1 MRSLACAG
9 IACSRNVTFGR
20 VGGIHKS
27 LRCAARR
34 RAIIAHR
41 ALPWEIVLH
50 RIRFGLAFVAVVL
63 AGCSG
68 KPSGPRSEAVP
79 VETARVVQK
88 AMPELVQ
95 AVGTVEAIDS
105 VAVKS
110 LVDGQLLDVHVKDG
124 DAVKRG
130 ELLFTIDS
138 RPAQA
143 ALAQAQAALAKD
155 EAARDLAHA
164 QVERYAPVAKKGFIS
179 ADQMQQYVTAEAA
192 AAASVKVDM
201 ANVEAARLTLGYT
214 NIAAPMDGRA
224 GRVLVQA
231 GNLVKA
237 NDSNP
242 LLVINR
248 IAPIYVNFAVPGRDV
263 DRVRAALA
271 QGALPAQAWVEG
283 ATSRA
288 SGNIAFV
295 DNAVDPATNT
305 VKVRAEFANVD
316 QALWPGQF
324 VDVSMTLATQADAL
338 VIPATAV
345 KQGPD
350 GDYVFV
356 VKPDSHAEQRS
367 VKVARDVNGEAVI
380 ASGLSAG
387 ETVVTDGQ
395 SRLADGTSVRIV
407 QAAN

>member
-1 MRSLACAG
+1 MPIR
-9 IACSRNVTFGR
+9 R
-20 VGGIHKS
+20 IHRCWP
-27 LRCAARR
+27 LVLCAA
-34 RAIIAHR
+34 
-41 ALPWEIVLH
+41 
-50 RIRFGLAFVAVVL
+50 LAA
-63 AGCSG
+63 CSG
-68 KPSGPRSEAVP
+68 KPSAPKSESVP
-79 VETARVVQK
+79 VETAQVVRK

-110 LVDGQLLDVHVKDG
+110 LVDGQLLDVHVADG
-124 DAVKRG
+124 GEVKKG
-130 ELLFTIDS
+130 QLLFSIDP

-155 EAARDLAHA
+155 VAARDLAHA
-164 QVERYAPVAKKGFIS
+164 QVARYAPVAKKGFIS
-179 ADQMQQYVTAEAA
+179 ADQMQQYVTTQAA
-192 AAASVKVDM
+192 AAASVKVDE
-201 ANVEAARLTLGYT
+201 ANVEAAKLTLDYT
-214 NIAAPMDGRA
+214 NIYAPMDGRA

-237 NDSNP
+237 NDTNP

-248 IAPIYVNFAVPGRDV
+248 IAPIYVSFAVPGRDV
-263 DRVRAALA
+263 DRVRAAQAGGKLA
-271 QGALPAQAWVEG
+271 VQ
-283 ATSRA
+283 A
-288 SGNIAFV
+288 SGDGMAAPVVGHLAFV

-305 VKVRAEFANVD
+305 VKLRGEFANANE
-316 QALWPGQF
+316 ALWPGQF
-324 VDVSMTLATQADAL
+324 VDVTLTLGHDANAL
-338 VIPATAV
+338 AIPVAAV

-380 ASGLSAG
+380 AGGLSAG

-395 SRLADGTSVRIV
+395 SRLADGTPVHVV

>member
-1 MRSLACAG
+1 M
-9 IACSRNVTFGR
+9 
-20 VGGIHKS
+20 
-27 LRCAARR
+27 
-34 RAIIAHR
+34 
-41 ALPWEIVLH
+41 P
-50 RIRFGLAFVAVVL
+50 VV
-63 AGCSG
+63 
-68 KPSGPRSEAVP
+68 
-79 VETARVVQK
+79 TARVVEK

-124 DAVKRG
+124 DEVKKG
-130 ELLFTIDS
+130 QLLFSIDP
-138 RPAQA
+138 RPAQT
-143 ALAQAQAALAKD
+143 ALAQAQAAQAKD
-155 EAARDLAHA
+155 VAARDLARA

-201 ANVEAARLTLGYT
+201 ANVEAAKLTLGYT
-214 NIAAPMDGRA
+214 GIAAPMDGRA

-248 IAPIYVNFAVPGRDV
+248 IAPIYVTFAVPGRDV

-271 QGALPAQAWVEG
+271 QDELPAQAWVEG
-283 ATSRA
+283 AAARTS
-288 SGNIAFV
+288 GKVAFV
-295 DNAVDPATNT
+295 DNAVDPTTNT
-305 VKVRAEFANVD
+305 VKVRAEFANAD

-324 VDVSMTLATQADAL
+324 VDVSMTLATEANAL
-338 VIPATAV
+338 AIPAAAV

-356 VKPDSHAEQRS
+356 VKSDARAEQRS
-367 VKVARDVNGEAVI
+367 VKVARDVDDEAVI
-380 ASGLSAG
+380 SSGLRAG

-395 SRLADGTSVRIV
+395 SRLADGTPVRIV

>member
-1 MRSLACAG
+1 MPNRKLHCCSLLAVCVALA
-9 IACSRNVTFGR
+9 ACSQ
-20 VGGIHKS
+20 H
-27 LRCAARR
+27 APPPAP
-34 RAIIAHR
+34 A
-41 ALPWEIVLH
+41 
-50 RIRFGLAFVAVVL
+50 
-63 AGCSG
+63 
-68 KPSGPRSEAVP
+68 AVP
-79 VETARVVQK
+79 VEIAQVARK
-88 AMPELVQ
+88 ALPELVQ

-105 VAVKS
+105 IAVKS
-110 LVDGQLLDVHVKDG
+110 LVDGQLLDVHVADG
-124 DAVKRG
+124 G
-130 ELLFTIDS
+130 EVRKGQLLFAIDP

-155 EAARDLAHA
+155 AAARDLAHA

-192 AAASVKVDM
+192 AAASVKVDQ
-201 ANVEAARLTLGYT
+201 ANVEAAKLTLGYT
-214 NIAAPMDGRA
+214 SIYAPMDGRA

-237 NDSNP
+237 NDTNP

-271 QGALPAQAWVEG
+271 QGTLPAQAWVEG
-283 ATSRA
+283 AASRA
-288 SGNIAFV
+288 SGKVAFV

-305 VKVRAEFANVD
+305 VKVRAEFANAD

-338 VIPATAV
+338 AIPAAAV

-356 VKPDSHAEQRS
+356 VRSDSHAEQRS

-395 SRLADGTSVRIV
+395 SRLADGVPVRIA

>member
-1 MRSLACAG
+1 MPNVWVHRWWPLATCA
-9 IACSRNVTFGR
+9 
-20 VGGIHKS
+20 
-27 LRCAARR
+27 
-34 RAIIAHR
+34 
-41 ALPWEIVLH
+41 
-50 RIRFGLAFVAVVL
+50 VL
-63 AGCSG
+63 AACSG
-68 KPSGPRSEAVP
+68 KPSAPKNESVP

-110 LVDGQLLDVHVKDG
+110 RVDGQLLDVHVADG
-124 DAVKRG
+124 G
-130 ELLFTIDS
+130 EVSKGQLLFAIDP

-155 EAARDLAHA
+155 AAARDLAQA

-179 ADQMQQYVTAEAA
+179 ADQMQQYVTSQAA
-192 AAASVKVDM
+192 AAASVKVDE
-201 ANVEAARLTLGYT
+201 ANVEAAKLNLGYT
-214 NIAAPMDGRA
+214 SIYAPMDGRA

-237 NDSNP
+237 NDTNP

-271 QGALPAQAWVEG
+271 QGTLPAQAWVEG
-283 ATSRA
+283 AASRA
-288 SGNIAFV
+288 SGKVAFV

-305 VKVRAEFANVD
+305 VKVRAEFANAD

-324 VDVSMTLATQADAL
+324 VDVSMTLATQAE
-338 VIPATAV
+338 I
-345 KQGPD
+345 
-350 GDYVFV
+350 
-356 VKPDSHAEQRS
+356 
-367 VKVARDVNGEAVI
+367 
-380 ASGLSAG
+380 
-387 ETVVTDGQ
+387 
-395 SRLADGTSVRIV
+395 
-407 QAAN
+407 

>member
-1 MRSLACAG
+1 M
-9 IACSRNVTFGR
+9 
-20 VGGIHKS
+20 
-27 LRCAARR
+27 
-34 RAIIAHR
+34 
-41 ALPWEIVLH
+41 H
-50 RIRFGLAFVAVVL
+50 RIRFGMVFVAVAL
-63 AGCSG
+63 AACSG
-68 KPSGPRSEAVP
+68 KPSAPRSEAVP

-110 LVDGQLLDVHVKDG
+110 LVDGQLLDVHVRDG
-124 DAVKRG
+124 YEVKKG
-130 ELLFTIDS
+130 QLLFSIDP

-143 ALAQAQAALAKD
+143 ALAQARAALAKD
-155 EAARDLAHA
+155 AAARDLAHA

-192 AAASVKVDM
+192 AAASVKVDQ
-201 ANVEAARLTLGYT
+201 ANVEAAKLSLGYT
-214 NIAAPMDGRA
+214 RITAPMDGRA

-271 QGALPAQAWVEG
+271 QGALPVQAWVEG
-283 ATSRA
+283 AASRTS
-288 SGNIAFV
+288 GKVAFV

-305 VKVRAEFANVD
+305 VKVRAEFANAD

-324 VDVSMTLATQADAL
+324 VDVSMTLAMQADAL
-338 VIPATAV
+338 AVPATAV

-356 VKPDSHAEQRS
+356 VKPDSRAEQRS
-367 VKVARDVNGEAVI
+367 VKVARDVDGLAVI

-395 SRLADGTSVRIV
+395 SRLADGTPVRVV

>member
-1 MRSLACAG
+1 M
-9 IACSRNVTFGR
+9 
-20 VGGIHKS
+20 
-27 LRCAARR
+27 
-34 RAIIAHR
+34 
-41 ALPWEIVLH
+41 H
-50 RIRFGLAFVAVVL
+50 RIRFGAAFVAVAL
-63 AGCSG
+63 AACSG
-68 KPSGPRSEAVP
+68 KPSEPRNEAVP

-110 LVDGQLLDVHVKDG
+110 LVDGQLIEVHVKDG
-124 DAVKRG
+124 DAVERG
-130 ELLFTIDS
+130 ELLFTIDP

-155 EAARDLAHA
+155 AAARDLAHA
-164 QVERYAPVAKKGFIS
+164 QVQRYAPVAKKGFIS
-179 ADQMQQYVTAEAA
+179 ADQMQQYVTAETA

-201 ANVEAARLTLGYT
+201 ANVEAAKLTLGYT
-214 NIAAPMDGRA
+214 SIYAPMDGRA

-237 NDSNP
+237 NDTNP

-263 DRVRAALA
+263 DRVRVALA
-271 QGALPAQAWVEG
+271 QGTLPAQAWVEG
-283 ATSRA
+283 AASRA
-288 SGNIAFV
+288 SGKVAFV

-305 VKVRAEFANVD
+305 VKVRAEFTNAD
-316 QALWPGQF
+316 QVLWPGQF
-324 VDVSMTLATQADAL
+324 VNVAMTLATQENAL
-338 VIPATAV
+338 AIPVAAI

-367 VKVARDVNGEAVI
+367 VKVSRDVNGLAVV

-395 SRLADGTSVRIV
+395 SRLADGTPVRIA
-407 QAAN
+407 QASN

>member
-1 MRSLACAG
+1 MAL
-9 IACSRNVTFGR
+9 V
-20 VGGIHKS
+20 
-27 LRCAARR
+27 AA
-34 RAIIAHR
+34 
-41 ALPWEIVLH
+41 
-50 RIRFGLAFVAVVL
+50 VL
-63 AGCSG
+63 AACSG
-68 KPSGPRSEAVP
+68 KPSAPRSEAVP

-124 DAVKRG
+124 DAVTRG
-130 ELLFTIDS
+130 ELLFTIDP

-143 ALAQAQAALAKD
+143 ALAQVQATLAKD
-155 EAARDLAHA
+155 VAARDLAHA

-179 ADQMQQYVTAEAA
+179 ADQMQQYATAEAA
-192 AAASVKVDM
+192 AAASVKVDQ
-201 ANVEAARLTLGYT
+201 ANVEAAKLALGYT
-214 NIAAPMDGRA
+214 RITAPMDGRA

-237 NDSNP
+237 NDTNP

-263 DRVRAALA
+263 ERVRAAQA
-271 QGALPAQAWVEG
+271 QGELPAQAWVEG
-283 ATSRA
+283 AASRTN
-288 SGNIAFV
+288 GKVAFV

-305 VKVRAEFANVD
+305 VKLRAQFANAD

-324 VDVSMTLATQADAL
+324 VDVSMTLATEANAL
-338 VIPATAV
+338 AIPATAV

-356 VKPDSHAEQRS
+356 VKPDSRAEQRS
-367 VKVARDVNGEAVI
+367 VKVARDVDGEAVI

-395 SRLADGTSVRIV
+395 SRVADGAPVRI
-407 QAAN
+407 APPSH

>member
-1 MRSLACAG
+1 
-9 IACSRNVTFGR
+9 
-20 VGGIHKS
+20 
-27 LRCAARR
+27 
-34 RAIIAHR
+34 
-41 ALPWEIVLH
+41 
-50 RIRFGLAFVAVVL
+50 
-63 AGCSG
+63 
-68 KPSGPRSEAVP
+68 
-79 VETARVVQK
+79 
-88 AMPELVQ
+88 
-95 AVGTVEAIDS
+95 VGTVEAIDS

-305 VKVRAEFANVD
+305 VKVRAEFANAD

-338 VIPATAV
+338 VIPAAAV

-356 VKPDSHAEQRS
+356 VKPDSRAEQRS
-367 VKVARDVNGEAVI
+367 VKVARDVDDDAVI

>member
-1 MRSLACAG
+1 
-9 IACSRNVTFGR
+9 
-20 VGGIHKS
+20 
-27 LRCAARR
+27 
-34 RAIIAHR
+34 
-41 ALPWEIVLH
+41 
-50 RIRFGLAFVAVVL
+50 
-63 AGCSG
+63 
-68 KPSGPRSEAVP
+68 VP

-130 ELLFTIDS
+130 ELLFTIDP

-155 EAARDLAHA
+155 QAARDLAHA
-164 QVERYAPVAKKGFIS
+164 QVQRYAPVAKKGFIS

-192 AAASVKVDM
+192 AAASVKVDQ

-305 VKVRAEFANVD
+305 VKVRAEFANAD

-338 VIPATAV
+338 VIPAAAV

-356 VKPDSHAEQRS
+356 VKPDSRAEQRS
-367 VKVARDVNGEAVI
+367 VKVARDVDDDAVI

>member
-1 MRSLACAG
+1 M
-9 IACSRNVTFGR
+9 
-20 VGGIHKS
+20 
-27 LRCAARR
+27 
-34 RAIIAHR
+34 
-41 ALPWEIVLH
+41 
-50 RIRFGLAFVAVVL
+50 
-63 AGCSG
+63 
-68 KPSGPRSEAVP
+68 
-79 VETARVVQK
+79 ETARVVQK

-130 ELLFTIDS
+130 ELLFTIDP

-164 QVERYAPVAKKGFIS
+164 QVQRYAPVAKKGFIS

-283 ATSRA
+283 AASRA
-288 SGNIAFV
+288 SGSIAFV

-305 VKVRAEFANVD
+305 VKVRAEFANAD
-316 QALWPGQF
+316 QVLWPGQF

-338 VIPATAV
+338 AIPAAAV

-356 VKPDSHAEQRS
+356 VRPDSRAEQRS
-367 VKVARDVNGEAVI
+367 VKVARDVNGLAVI
-380 ASGLSAG
+380 ANGLSAG

-395 SRLADGTSVRIV
+395 LRLVSGTKIAVT
-407 QAAN
+407 AAGPESASAAGAATP

>member
-1 MRSLACAG
+1 
-9 IACSRNVTFGR
+9 
-20 VGGIHKS
+20 
-27 LRCAARR
+27 
-34 RAIIAHR
+34 
-41 ALPWEIVLH
+41 
-50 RIRFGLAFVAVVL
+50 
-63 AGCSG
+63 
-68 KPSGPRSEAVP
+68 

-124 DAVKRG
+124 DAVTRG
-130 ELLFTIDS
+130 ELLFTIDP

-143 ALAQAQAALAKD
+143 ALAQVQATLAKD
-155 EAARDLAHA
+155 VAARDLANA

-192 AAASVKVDM
+192 AAASVKVDQ
-201 ANVEAARLTLGYT
+201 ANVEAAKLALGYT
-214 NIAAPMDGRA
+214 RITAPMDGRA

-237 NDSNP
+237 NDTNP

-263 DRVRAALA
+263 ERVREAQA
-271 QGALPAQAWVEG
+271 QGELPAQAWVEG
-283 ATSRA
+283 AASRTN
-288 SGNIAFV
+288 GKVAFV

-305 VKVRAEFANVD
+305 VKLRAQFANAD

-338 VIPATAV
+338 AIPVSAV

-356 VKPDSHAEQRS
+356 VKPDSRAEQRS

-380 ASGLSAG
+380 ASGLRTG

-395 SRLADGTSVRIV
+395 SRLADGTPVRIL

>member
-1 MRSLACAG
+1 MPNRKLHSGWPLAVCAALA
-9 IACSRNVTFGR
+9 ACSQ
-20 VGGIHKS
+20 H
-27 LRCAARR
+27 APPPAP
-34 RAIIAHR
+34 A
-41 ALPWEIVLH
+41 
-50 RIRFGLAFVAVVL
+50 
-63 AGCSG
+63 
-68 KPSGPRSEAVP
+68 AVP
-79 VETARVVQK
+79 VEIAHVVRK
-88 AMPELVQ
+88 ALPDLVQ

-105 VAVKS
+105 IAVKS
-110 LVDGQLLDVHVKDG
+110 LVDGQLLDVHAADG
-124 DAVKRG
+124 G
-130 ELLFTIDS
+130 EIRKGQLLFAIDP
-138 RPAQA
+138 RPAKA
-143 ALAQAQAALAKD
+143 LLAQAQAALAKD
-155 EAARDLAHA
+155 AAARDLAHA

-192 AAASVKVDM
+192 AAASVKVDQ
-201 ANVEAARLTLGYT
+201 ANVEAAKLTLGYT
-214 NIAAPMDGRA
+214 SIYAPMDGRA

-237 NDSNP
+237 NDTNP

-271 QGALPAQAWVEG
+271 QGTLPAQAWVEG
-283 ATSRA
+283 AASRA
-288 SGNIAFV
+288 SGKVAFV

-305 VKVRAEFANVD
+305 VKVRAEFANAD

-324 VDVSMTLATQADAL
+324 VDVSMTLATQSDAL
-338 VIPATAV
+338 AIPAAAV

-356 VKPDSHAEQRS
+356 VKSDSRAEQRS
-367 VKVARDVNGEAVI
+367 VKVTRDVNGEAVI

-395 SRLADGTSVRIV
+395 SRLADGTPVRIV
-407 QAAN
+407 QAVN

>member
-1 MRSLACAG
+1 MAFIAAALAA
-9 IACSRNVTFGR
+9 
-20 VGGIHKS
+20 
-27 LRCAARR
+27 
-34 RAIIAHR
+34 
-41 ALPWEIVLH
+41 
-50 RIRFGLAFVAVVL
+50 
-63 AGCSG
+63 CSG
-68 KPSGPRSEAVP
+68 KPSAPRDDAVP

-110 LVDGQLLDVHVKDG
+110 LVDGQLLAVHVADG
-124 DAVKRG
+124 G
-130 ELLFTIDS
+130 EVRKGQLLFSIDP

-143 ALAQAQAALAKD
+143 VLAQAQAALAKD
-155 EAARDLAHA
+155 VAARDLAHA
-164 QVERYAPVAKKGFIS
+164 QVARYAPVAKKGFIS
-179 ADQMQQYVTAEAA
+179 ADQMQQYVTTQAA
-192 AAASVKVDM
+192 AAASVKVDE
-201 ANVEAARLTLGYT
+201 ANVEAAKLTLGYT
-214 NIAAPMDGRA
+214 NIYAPMDGRA

-237 NDSNP
+237 NDTNP

-271 QGALPAQAWVEG
+271 QGVLPAQAWVEG
-283 ATSRA
+283 AASRA
-288 SGNIAFV
+288 NGKVAFV

-305 VKVRAEFANVD
+305 VKVRAEFANAD
-316 QALWPGQF
+316 QVLWPGQF
-324 VDVSMTLATQADAL
+324 VDVSMTLAMQADAL
-338 VIPATAV
+338 AIPATAV

-356 VKPDSHAEQRS
+356 VKPDSRAEQRS
-367 VKVARDVNGEAVI
+367 VKVARDVNGEAVV

-395 SRLADGTSVRIV
+395 SRLADGTPVRIA
-407 QAAN
+407 QPSN

>member
-1 MRSLACAG
+1 M
-9 IACSRNVTFGR
+9 
-20 VGGIHKS
+20 
-27 LRCAARR
+27 
-34 RAIIAHR
+34 
-41 ALPWEIVLH
+41 
-50 RIRFGLAFVAVVL
+50 
-63 AGCSG
+63 
-68 KPSGPRSEAVP
+68 P
-79 VETARVVQK
+79 VETVRVAQK
-88 AMPELVQ
+88 AMPEIVQ

-124 DAVKRG
+124 DEVTKG
-130 ELLFTIDS
+130 ELLFTIDP

-155 EAARDLAHA
+155 AAARDLAHA

-179 ADQMQQYVTAEAA
+179 ADQMQQYVTAQVA

-201 ANVEAARLTLGYT
+201 ANVDAAKLTLGYT
-214 NIAAPMDGRA
+214 NITAPMDGRA

-237 NDSNP
+237 NDTNP

-248 IAPIYVNFAVPGRDV
+248 IAPIFVNFAVPGRDV

-271 QGALPAQAWVEG
+271 KGVLPAQAWVEG
-283 ATSRA
+283 AASRTS
-288 SGNIAFV
+288 GKVAFV

-305 VKVRAEFANVD
+305 VKIRAEFANAD
-316 QALWPGQF
+316 QVLWPGQF

-338 VIPATAV
+338 AIPVAAI

-356 VKPDSHAEQRS
+356 VKPDMHAEQRN

-380 ASGLSAG
+380 AQGLSAG

-395 SRLADGTSVRIV
+395 SRLADGTLVHIA